1 MFIVYFSQF
10 ICYIFVLF
18 FQPDAPKLRILHIT
32 DLHIDN
38 DYIPGSNSDC
48 GEPICCRQGDGM
60 ARM

>member
-1 MFIVYFSQF
+1 
-10 ICYIFVLF
+10 L

-32 DLHIDN
+32 DLHIDY

>member
-1 MFIVYFSQF
+1 LY
-10 ICYIFVLF
+10 YL

-32 DLHIDN
+32 DLHIDY

-48 GEPICCRQGDGM
+48 GEFLCCRQGDGM

>member
-1 MFIVYFSQF
+1 MNCHVYRVCQSSL
-10 ICYIFVLF
+10 YYLF
-18 FQPDAPKLRILHIT
+18 QADAPKLRILHIT